1 MLNLHLK
8 YVSFPAIMLETNIW
22 GDFVQKRR
30 AKINKFIQ
38 EKSEATLTQLRALVP
53 GVSEMTIRRDLEALE
68 AEGRIIRVHGG
79 AKSLKSLGT
88 LVEDV
93 FSKRSAINTDKKK
106 LIGEKAARL
115 IKEGSSVFLDSGS
128 TVIELAK
135 RMPDVPLL
143 ITTNGLNI
151 ALELL
156 HLENV
161 TVNVLGGEVGRNT
174 IALSGPSAQEAIER
188 LNIDVAFVASTAF
201 SIDSGF
207 TCGNVHDKA
216 LKAKVL
222 SKARKKIILMDSSK
236 IGNIM
241 PHTFATI
248 DEIDAIVTDN
258 DISDEM
264 KIYFNEKNIEIL

>member
-1 MLNLHLK
+1 
-8 YVSFPAIMLETNIW
+8 MLETNIW

-30 AKINKFIQ
+30 DKINKFIQ

-106 LIGEKAARL
+106 LIGEKAAKL
-115 IKEGSSVFLDSGS
+115 VGEGSSIFLDSGS

-143 ITTNGLNI
+143 ITTSGLNI

-188 LNIDVAFVASTAF
+188 LNIDVAFVAATAF
-201 SIDSGF
+201 SCDSGF

-216 LKAKVL
+216 LKSKVL
-222 SKARKKIILMDSSK
+222 SKARRKIILMDSTK
-236 IGNIM
+236 IGSVM
-241 PHTFATI
+241 PHTFATV
-248 DEIDAIVTDN
+248 DEVDAVITDGFISE
-258 DISDEM
+258 DI
-264 KIYFNEKNIEIL
+264 KRYFAEKNIEIL

>member
-8 YVSFPAIMLETNIW
+8 YVRITAIMLETNIW

-30 AKINKFIQ
+30 DKINKFIQ
-38 EKSEATLTQLRALVP
+38 EKSEATLTELRALVP

-106 LIGEKAARL
+106 LIGEKAAKL

-128 TVIELAK
+128 TVIEIAK

-143 ITTNGLNI
+143 ITTSGLNI

-174 IALSGPSAQEAIER
+174 IALSGPGAQDAIER

-216 LKAKVL
+216 LKSKVL
-222 SKARKKIILMDSSK
+222 SKARKKIILMDSTK
-236 IGNIM
+236 VGNVM
-241 PHTFATI
+241 PHTFATV
-248 DEIDAIVTDN
+248 DEVDAIISDN
-258 DISDEM
+258 DLDENI
-264 KIYFNEKNIEIL
+264 KKYFIEKNIEIL